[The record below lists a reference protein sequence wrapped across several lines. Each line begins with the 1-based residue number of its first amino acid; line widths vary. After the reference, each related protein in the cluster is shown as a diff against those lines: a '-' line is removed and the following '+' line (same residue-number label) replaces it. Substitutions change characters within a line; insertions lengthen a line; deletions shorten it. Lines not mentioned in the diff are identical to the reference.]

1 MSDPIEEAA
10 DRRRT
15 ERVSVIITALSAGDT
30 ETVTKV
36 FDELEH
42 DFGGKDAFIL
52 ALARRA
58 VQVADVAE
66 ANPGLA
72 RDDLLQLTAAKDSE
86 RFEQG

>member
-1 MSDPIEEAA
+1 M
-10 DRRRT
+10 
-15 ERVSVIITALSAGDT
+15 ITALSAGDT
-30 ETVTKV
+30 ETVKKV
-36 FDELEH
+36 FDEMEH
-42 DFGGKDAFIL
+42 DLGGKNAFIL

-72 RDDLLQLTAAKDSE
+72 RNDLLQMTAAKDAE